1 MELQADGWKF
11 NLHVSPFPL
20 ERKKPSPVAQEIL
33 RERGSKAGGR
43 ASWALSVSEQSEMAN
58 PISTAIKTGT
68 VGELLVQ
75 LRLLQYDVQAAPPI
89 KDSGNDLVALRGFVV
104 RTIQVKTTTD
114 GVPGWPPEA
123 RLYHL
128 LAVVRL
134 EGEDTELSL
143 DKSRVFGPEARPAG
157 IGAYLGGACGLFA
170 FSAPHV
176 SRLFPE

>member
-1 MELQADGWKF
+1 
-11 NLHVSPFPL
+11 
-20 ERKKPSPVAQEIL
+20 
-33 RERGSKAGGR
+33 
-43 ASWALSVSEQSEMAN
+43 MAN

-128 LAVVRL
+128 LAIVRL

-143 DKSRVFGPEARPAG
+143 DKSEVFLVPKHDLQGLAHTWEALQP
-157 IGAYLGGACGLFA
+157 FA
-170 FSAPHV
+170 LSAPHV
-176 SRLFPE
+176 SRLFAE